1 MPLRRIPI
9 LIKEQVRQELQRM
22 VNDGVIEPVSEPSP
36 WISALL
42 VVKKPREKVR
52 ICIDPKPLN
61 KALKRSHYQMF
72 AIDDVLSRLTNAKVF
87 ITIDVK
93 NGF

>member
-1 MPLRRIPI
+1 
-9 LIKEQVRQELQRM
+9 M

-52 ICIDPKPLN
+52 ICIDPKPLI
-61 KALKRSHYQMF
+61 SHYQMF